1 MQSII
6 YIAKDETFK
15 YILEV
20 FYMHP
25 NEELRELAYR
35 KAKNIYGKKLPGKV
49 LERLERELIFIIENE
64 LSSVY
69 LTLSYL
75 VERNSLKHFEW
86 CVRGIGWNSFVA
98 YLCGFTPLNPLPP
111 HYVCIHDKVSDF
123 LVKNAR
129 MSCQLP
135 DRECPI
141 CGSKM
146 SKLGESLPQELYMPK
161 AVYKGKGK
169 HKIQIDVGHNNLN
182 EIESSLEEIS
192 NEFGDCFLKKDYY
205 IWEITPFAIFDFI
218 KALYKSTNVSPESID
233 IEAEDVINVF
243 RNRESIGLSYSTY
256 RGYPLGTRGVIDGDD
271 LLDLLLISKP
281 KSFNDLIHVKGIY
294 HSTGLLTSGQWEKLS
309 SKQISISNMITSVED
324 FYETMIDCGI
334 SKKDALL
341 NAELLRRGKDIDS
354 NIISVF
360 FDKLEESDEVNLKD
374 QVFNA
379 EYVFPRAW
387 IIYLTMRL
395 YWLAYYKFNFPNE
408 FYNEYFR
415 IFASDSEM
423 EVISGGWKCIKKQ
436 LNAMDYK
443 LENRSKINTFELAIE
458 MIERQM
464 MQVDTNKIWLYYHG
478 NKF

>member
-1 MQSII
+1 
-6 YIAKDETFK
+6 
-15 YILEV
+15 
-20 FYMHP
+20 MHT
-25 NEELRELAYR
+25 NEELRDLSYR
-35 KAKNIYGKKLPGKV
+35 KAKNIYGNKLPSKV
-49 LERLERELIFIIENE
+49 IERLERELRYISETE

-123 LVKNAR
+123 LVDSAR

-161 AVYKGKGK
+161 AVYKGKRK

-218 KALYKSTNVSPESID
+218 TALYKATNVSPESID
-233 IEAEDVINVF
+233 MEAEDVINVF
-243 RNRESIGLSYSTY
+243 RDRESIGLSYSTY

-281 KSFNDLIHVKGIY
+281 KTFNDLIHIIGIY
-294 HSTGLLTSGQWEKLS
+294 HSNGLLTHGQWWQLS
-309 SKQISISNMITSVED
+309 ENRISISNMITSVED

-354 NIISVF
+354 NIISIF
-360 FDKLEESDEVNLKD
+360 IDKLEESDEINLME
-374 QVFNA
+374 QVFHA
-379 EYVFPRAW
+379 EYVFPRAL
-387 IIYLTMRL
+387 IIYLAMRL
-395 YWLAYYKFNFPNE
+395 YWLAYYKFNFPKE

-423 EVISGGWKCIKKQ
+423 EIINGGWLCVKKQ
-436 LNAMDYK
+436 LHFMDNEI
-443 LENRSKINTFELAIE
+443 ENRNRINIFELAIE
-458 MIERQM
+458 MFERQM
-464 MQVDTNKIWLYYHG
+464 MQGDMNKIWLYYHG
-478 NKF
+478 SKS

>member
-1 MQSII
+1 
-6 YIAKDETFK
+6 
-15 YILEV
+15 
-20 FYMHP
+20 MHP